1 MRVNRETSGFVRENF
16 REEKHWRQR
25 VERGFTDK
33 DTAYRE
39 IRGDLIELVLV
50 RDYIYGERV
59 HIKRY
64 WGALIE

>member
-16 REEKHWRQR
+16 REEKKHWRQR
-25 VERGFTDK
+25 VDRGFTDK

-39 IRGDLIELVLV
+39 ILGGSTRVVLV
-50 RDYIYGERV
+50 RNYIYGERV

-64 WGALIE
+64 WARY